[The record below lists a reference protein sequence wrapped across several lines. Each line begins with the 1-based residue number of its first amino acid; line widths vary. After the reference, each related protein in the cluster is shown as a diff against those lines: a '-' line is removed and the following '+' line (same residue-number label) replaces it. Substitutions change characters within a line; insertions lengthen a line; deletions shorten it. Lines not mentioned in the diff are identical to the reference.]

1 MEETICV
8 KKALACAYKKNL
20 SPGWIQD
27 HRVASIEPALDLAA
41 RAWLTHK
48 AANGTAAEQGEINA
62 NFPNINAA
70 TSQAD
75 ARSHGAPITFV
86 APAGPVSARLLT
98 ICALDYVEDLN

>member
-1 MEETICV
+1 M
-8 KKALACAYKKNL
+8 KATVELT
-20 SPGWIQD
+20 S
-27 HRVASIEPALDLAA
+27 DLAID
-41 RAWLTHK
+41 LTDVTFLPSP
-48 AANGTAAEQGEINA
+48 AIGVL
-62 NFPNINAA
+62 A